1 MPFVLYSN
9 IKGQLLNSAA
19 LLLQVQ
25 ASLILQPTSSAR
37 QKQTG
42 TRFHYSIQAFSLL
55 SFIVAFIT
63 IEVNKG
69 NHARFTSPHGVL
81 GLITYILIVLQALGG
96 LTQYFFPVW
105 TLGSV
110 ARGKSMYKYHR
121 ALGYTLLILELG
133 SIIAAM
139 QTPFN
144 VNYLH
149 IPFWGVVVTS
159 VLVVAGLGARIKKH
173 KLGI

>member
-1 MPFVLYSN
+1 
-9 IKGQLLNSAA
+9 
-19 LLLQVQ
+19 
-25 ASLILQPTSSAR
+25 
-37 QKQTG
+37 
-42 TRFHYSIQAFSLL
+42 
-55 SFIVAFIT
+55 
-63 IEVNKG
+63 
-69 NHARFTSPHGVL
+69 
-81 GLITYILIVLQALGG
+81 
-96 LTQYFFPVW
+96 
-105 TLGSV
+105 
-110 ARGKSMYKYHR
+110 MYKYHR

-149 IPFWGVVVTS
+149 IPLWGVVVTS